1 MRKIILFMSLFLLVG
16 CNTTSIQKEHE
27 EYLTSFGWHI
37 KKLTKEET
45 VTIDYLPEAL
55 ESIKIAGLDLE
66 SYKEQKATVTSYLLK
81 EKQKSG
87 DKMTA
92 HIYEIGDKII
102 GGYGTLENWDPGL
115 FALDDQDGLAERD
128 VMKKEGE

>member
-1 MRKIILFMSLFLLVG
+1 MKKIVLFVSLFLLVG

-37 KKLTKEET
+37 QKFTKKET
-45 VTIDYLPEAL
+45 ITIDYLPEAL
-55 ESIKIAGLDLE
+55 ESIKIAGLDLGP
-66 SYKEQKATVTSYLLK
+66 YKDQEATVTSYFLK

-87 DKMTA
+87 DKMTF
-92 HIYEIGDKII
+92 HIYEIDGKII
-102 GGYGTLENWDPGL
+102 GGYGTLENWSPGL
-115 FALDDQDGLAERD
+115 FALDDRDVLIERN